1 MNKSNQIPNHYINS
15 VTLTF
20 MMKVLIRKEN
30 RYESIRIRISRHMPN
45 WIRYHRGKV
54 RLVRLYRQMD

>member
-20 MMKVLIRKEN
+20 KMKVLIRKEN
-30 RYESIRIRISRHMPN
+30 RYESIGIRISWLMPN
-45 WIRYHRGKV
+45 RIRDSRSEV
-54 RLVRLYRQMD
+54 WMV